1 MFLIPYFSFSQE
13 IPFEEK
19 AKYEKFLAQKVEDVI
34 VKVLGPNQAKIV
46 VETEMDFTKTEKV
59 IYDKTEK
66 KSLIMADKAGDV
78 SGLEYL
84 MPGFLSPSE
93 KDDNKSYSKQL
104 IFPSTF
110 IKRIKVTALVNKKL
124 EETLI
129 VSIKNIILEVLN
141 LNEKRGDEIVIVS
154 SEFAPLWKN
163 IWYNQESMSF
173 IIKYII
179 LSILGI
185 ISLIIVAI
193 GFLKLAGA
201 MNTMAKVQ
209 QSHQITMELGG
220 TSTGLGPN
228 LPTTAISSLEFKTP
242 TQSKS
247 EKEVNDEENKIY
259 FNIKPYQID
268 ALVSLMIKES
278 PSNVSIVV
286 NHLSENIRQEFL
298 KRLPE
303 DFRLEVIAGL
313 SKIRF
318 LEEDT
323 ILTLKDELETRL
335 AGAVGGLQDVLLS
348 MKNLSYLEKSSM
360 IKAMKEKYPELA
372 KELMDNLL
380 LPEHIYLLDENEL
393 SILVSSASVDDWAIF
408 YSKIDDNFK
417 NILRSQFS
425 PTAWKIIE
433 EKNKYEKPSEE
444 LIESAISNLM
454 SVFEKLIKEGRIK
467 RPEYKLIDNIKN
479 NEKLDSKR
487 LIPGRLE

>member
-1 MFLIPYFSFSQE
+1 MMVNMNKTIYKILFFIFLIPCFSFSQE

-66 KSLIMADKAGDV
+66 KPLIMADEAGDV

-84 MPGFLSPSE
+84 MPGFLSPPE

-110 IKRIKVTALVNKKL
+110 VKRIKVTALVNKKL
-124 EETLI
+124 
-129 VSIKNIILEVLN
+129 KNIISEVLD
-141 LNEKRGDEIVIVS
+141 LNEKRGDEIIIVR

-193 GFLKLAGA
+193 GFLKLAAA

-220 TSTGLGPN
+220 TATGLGNN
-228 LPTTAISSLEFKTP
+228 LPTTSISSLELKTP

-247 EKEVNDEENKIY
+247 EKEVNEEENKIY

-286 NHLSENIRQEFL
+286 NHLPENIRQEFL

-318 LEEDT
+318 LEEDA

-360 IKAMKEKYPELA
+360 IKAMKEKYP
-372 KELMDNLL
+372 D
-380 LPEHIYLLDENEL
+380 
-393 SILVSSASVDDWAIF
+393 F
-408 YSKIDDNFK
+408 CFC
-417 NILRSQFS
+417 
-425 PTAWKIIE
+425 
-433 EKNKYEKPSEE
+433 
-444 LIESAISNLM
+444 
-454 SVFEKLIKEGRIK
+454 
-467 RPEYKLIDNIKN
+467 
-479 NEKLDSKR
+479 
-487 LIPGRLE
+487 